1 MNKYKE
7 GSIIK
12 VLVTAIEPYGAFV
25 RIDDEYTGL
34 IHISEINGN
43 YIKNINDYFE
53 VGDVLS
59 ARVEEVDENT
69 KHIKLTHKGVKNR
82 YKFMRKELKDTELG
96 FELLE
101 ELLPKWIDN
110 KLKEIENSK

>member
-7 GSIIK
+7 GSIIRVKITK
-12 VLVTAIEPYGAFV
+12 VEPYGAFV
-25 RIDDEYTGL
+25 QIDDEYTGL

-43 YIKNINDYFE
+43 YIKNINDYFDI
-53 VGDVLS
+53 GDILS
-59 ARVEEVDENT
+59 ARVDGVDEDT
-69 KHIKLTHKGVKNR
+69 KHIKLTLKGIKNK
-82 YKFMRKELKDTELG
+82 YKFMRKELKDTALG

-101 ELLPKWIDN
+101 ELLPNWIDN